1 MCMCDSS
8 DRTTLQVIVM
18 PWYSVQVLVC
28 VCVTPPT
35 CSDEQCS
42 PYPCC
47 HGDVQLRMACSV
59 PIYVSGWVED
69 TVEGGGVDGREV
81 H

>member
-1 MCMCDSS
+1 MCMCDS
-8 DRTTLQVIVM
+8 
-18 PWYSVQVLVC
+18 
-28 VCVTPPT
+28 PT
-35 CSDEQCS
+35 CSDAGEHEQCI

-47 HGDVQLRMACSV
+47 PAKDGLQCA
-59 PIYVSGWVED
+59 YVSGWVED